1 MLIEKKKKEKGLN
14 KQKLSLII
22 ICGKE
27 RKETQY
33 LARIGHLMNLIRIH
47 LEKFHLIRVQEER
60 REYAEQREIGMPKG
74 TKWNHSQRVK
84 RRG

>member
-1 MLIEKKKKEKGLN
+1 MLIEKKKKGLN

-47 LEKFHLIRVQEER
+47 LEKFHLIRIQEEKR
-60 REYAEQREIGMPKG
+60 VRG
-74 TKWNHSQRVK
+74 TKGNRNAEGHKVESQSK
-84 RRG
+84 S

>member
-1 MLIEKKKKEKGLN
+1 MLRCQLKKKKRKKNLN

-60 REYAEQREIGMPKG
+60 VRG
-74 TKWNHSQRVK
+74 TKRNRNA
-84 RRG
+84 

>member
-1 MLIEKKKKEKGLN
+1 MSIKKKKRKKKF

-60 REYAEQREIGMPKG
+60 VRG
-74 TKWNHSQRVK
+74 TKRNRNA
-84 RRG
+84 